1 MKIIVKKQ
9 YIFIL
14 LTTLLGVTL
23 IYTLFIMN
31 ELHDGNN
38 GLKQDEH
45 FQVIYYLKQYP
56 HDSRLNIFTR
66 RNINI

>member
-38 GLKQDEH
+38 GQKQDEH
-45 FQVIYYLKQYP
+45 FQVIYYLK
-56 HDSRLNIFTR
+56 
-66 RNINI
+66 